1 MVKLEFVLC
10 SKISIE
16 KYPLPKFEEMMTTV
30 GANTHFSKIDMKQAY
45 LQIEVEEEDQKYLVV
60 STPKGLFKFLR
71 LPFGLASSPG
81 IFQRFISQLLAG
93 IEGVNCF
100 MDDVLICASSKADL
114 YEKVKT
120 VLGRLS
126 SANIALNLGKCKIDV
141 PKIEF
146 LGHVISADGIAPSVE
161 KLEAINK
168 APVPSNLNELLSL
181 IGLVTYYSK
190 FVHRFSDIMCPLYEL
205 TKKNVPF
212 VWGKRQDVAYKA
224 IKAAI
229 SKSELLT
236 CFTGKSKLVVEV
248 DASPKGVGAVLLQ
261 LENGVERPLMFA
273 SKKLTCAESNYSQ
286 TDREALAVV
295 FGLNK
300 FRYYLLGRTF
310 LLRTDHKPLLGLFGK
325 NKKIPEN
332 ANARLT
338 RWSIFLS
345 QFQFDLVHKAG
356 KTNFVADALSRLP
369 IEDEF
374 SHHVPTEY
382 ANMIESLDSY
392 QFSFE
397 QIQELTKKM

>member
-229 SKSELLT
+229 SKSELL
-236 CFTGKSKLVVEV
+236 
-248 DASPKGVGAVLLQ
+248 
-261 LENGVERPLMFA
+261 
-273 SKKLTCAESNYSQ
+273 
-286 TDREALAVV
+286 
-295 FGLNK
+295 
-300 FRYYLLGRTF
+300 
-310 LLRTDHKPLLGLFGK
+310 
-325 NKKIPEN
+325 
-332 ANARLT
+332 
-338 RWSIFLS
+338 
-345 QFQFDLVHKAG
+345 
-356 KTNFVADALSRLP
+356 
-369 IEDEF
+369 
-374 SHHVPTEY
+374 
-382 ANMIESLDSY
+382 
-392 QFSFE
+392 
-397 QIQELTKKM
+397 